1 MSEDLTTFTRVPPQ
15 RRRDYD
21 PWADPDYPLNRLA
34 ARDGAPR
41 PPRRSPDRQSW
52 PDVLNWRS
60 HEPQR
65 PLPPLTPEQFI
76 PAAMFPPM
84 YLMLGMAIGL
94 RIAEAMLGRG
104 R

>member
-1 MSEDLTTFTRVPPQ
+1 MSEVAKCRE
-15 RRRDYD
+15 
-21 PWADPDYPLNRLA
+21 PLMTPSKGLDN
-34 ARDGAPR
+34 
-41 PPRRSPDRQSW
+41 W
-52 PDVLNWRS
+52 PVQLNWRS

-84 YLMLGMAIGL
+84 WPLLGMAIGL